1 MQKKLKENRGVT
13 LLALVITIVVMI
25 IIAGIAVYTG
35 TGTIKQAQ
43 LEELKT
49 NMLLIEAKAKG
60 LVEEVNFKIGL
71 TKPED
76 EGYQTKK
83 DSAEQE
89 VYVNGAKLKK
99 ATNIS
104 APSSIPVS
112 ECYEVTQD
120 AMNAWGL
127 DGLELEEGEYYL
139 IKFDDTNATVE
150 VYNTLGYDGKYSL
163 TEIDSI
169 EE

>member
-35 TGTIKQAQ
+35 TDTIKKAK

-104 APSSIPVS
+104 VPSSIPVS

>member
-1 MQKKLKENRGVT
+1 MQKMLKENKGIT
-13 LLALVITIVVMI
+13 LVALVITIVVML
-25 IIAGIAVYTG
+25 IIASIAVYTG
-35 TGTIKQAQ
+35 KDTIKEAQ

-89 VYVNGAKLKK
+89 VYVEGAKLEK

-112 ECYEVTQD
+112 ECYEVTSE
-120 AMNAWGL
+120 AMNEWGL
-127 DGLELEEGEYYL
+127 DNIELEEGEYYL
-139 IKFDDTNATVE
+139 VQFDDVNATVE

-163 TEIDSI
+163 TEIESI

>member
-1 MQKKLKENRGVT
+1 MQKTLKENRGVT

-35 TGTIKQAQ
+35 TDTIKKAK

-76 EGYQTKK
+76 EG
-83 DSAEQE
+83 
-89 VYVNGAKLKK
+89 
-99 ATNIS
+99 
-104 APSSIPVS
+104 
-112 ECYEVTQD
+112 
-120 AMNAWGL
+120 
-127 DGLELEEGEYYL
+127 
-139 IKFDDTNATVE
+139 
-150 VYNTLGYDGKYSL
+150 
-163 TEIDSI
+163 
-169 EE
+169 

>member
-35 TGTIKQAQ
+35 TDTIKKAK

-76 EGYQTKK
+76 EGYQEKK

>member
-13 LLALVITIVVMI
+13 LLALVITIVVML
-25 IIAGIAVYTG
+25 IIASIAVYTG

-89 VYVNGAKLKK
+89 VYVNEAKLKK